1 MSYKNIL
8 CIIAKKHSFF
18 GGLKKIDSIDYHY
31 YYMHTKHTTHTTTM
45 SSVEILAERVATLEK
60 QLALLLSDKAVDVSP
75 TKPAKETKKPKK
87 AKEEEDKPKK
97 KRTSGYILYS
107 NAHRDEVKEALTE
120 GDEKPKNTDIMK
132 KLAENWK
139 LLDDAG
145 REEWNAKA
153 KELKAEES
161 D

>member
-1 MSYKNIL
+1 MYY
-8 CIIAKKHSFF
+8 CKKHSFF
-18 GGLKKIDSIDYHY
+18 GGKKKIDSIDYHY
-31 YYMHTKHTTHTTTM
+31 YYMHTKTQHTQQLM
-45 SSVEILAERVATLEK
+45 SSVEILTERVATLEK

>member
-1 MSYKNIL
+1 
-8 CIIAKKHSFF
+8 
-18 GGLKKIDSIDYHY
+18 
-31 YYMHTKHTTHTTTM
+31 M
-45 SSVEILAERVATLEK
+45 SSIEILAERVATLEK

-75 TKPAKETKKPKK
+75 DKPVKETKKPKK
-87 AKEEEDKPKK
+87 AKVEDDKPKK

-107 NAHRDEVKEALTE
+107 NAHRDEVKEAITE
-120 GDEKPKNTDIMK
+120 SEEKPKNTDIMK

-145 REEWNAKA
+145 REVWNAKA
-153 KELKAEES
+153 KELREEDS